1 LSFQLKIIELLQFR
15 TLRTVRHLFFIS
27 ILLVLVISC
36 KKEESKHWTEVKITV
51 QNDITGEPIGDAF
64 CGVYTQTGGVINGGV
79 EELHTSNTAN
89 GVYEFG
95 FKAKKNKTYWAEA
108 IYDND
113 KYYNINFSTFM
124 NLNNG
129 AENEFLMTLV
139 PRGQLSTKITNVSC
153 FDTNDE
159 IIVYRPNL
167 DVPSY
172 NGYSPTPKFGCYTGT
187 SSYVSLPTGRYSF
200 EWHVTKNNITDVFYD
215 TLNLM
220 AGDSVLYEINY

>member
-1 LSFQLKIIELLQFR
+1 MKLI
-15 TLRTVRHLFFIS
+15 TFI
-27 ILLVLVISC
+27 LPLVLVLTSC
-36 KKEESKHWTEVKITV
+36 DKTKSKHWTGVKITV
-51 QNDITGEPIGDAF
+51 QNDITGEPIEDAY

-113 KYYNINFSTFM
+113 KYYTINFSTFM

-129 AENEFLMTLV
+129 TENEFIMTLV
-139 PRGQLSTKITNVSC
+139 PKAHLSLKITNVSC
-153 FDTNDE
+153 FDSEDE
-159 IIVYRPNL
+159 IIVYRPNV
-167 DVPSY
+167 DVPTY
-172 NGYSPTPKFGCYTGT
+172 NVYSPTPKFGCFDVT
-187 SSYVSLPTGRYSF
+187 SPYVNEPTGRYAF
-200 EWHVTKNNITDVFYD
+200 EWYVTKNNITDVFYD
-215 TLNLM
+215 TLNLT